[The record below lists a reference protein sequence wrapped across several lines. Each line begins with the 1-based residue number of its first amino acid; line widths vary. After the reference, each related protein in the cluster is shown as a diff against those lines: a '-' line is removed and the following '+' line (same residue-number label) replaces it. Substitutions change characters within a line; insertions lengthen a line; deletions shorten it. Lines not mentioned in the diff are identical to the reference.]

1 MLYKP
6 AATLVMEKTNVDETI
21 QSTITKNVLPA
32 NVSQDENAELITNLP
47 DFIIRNS
54 ENTVQSIAK
63 TISITLI
70 ETCTFLIIFI
80 VVKIILEF
88 VTILADFIAKLPIL
102 KQFNKLGGTVYGFL
116 EGIFIIFVGFSIISL
131 VAPLLDI
138 NILDSINSSYLAS
151 ILYNH
156 NILLKFIVK

>member
-80 VVKIILEF
+80 VVKIILKF
-88 VTILADFIAKLPIL
+88 VTILADSIAKLPIL

-116 EGIFIIFVGFSIISL
+116 EGLFIIFVGFSIISL

>member
-80 VVKIILEF
+80 VVKIILKF
-88 VTILADFIAKLPIL
+88 VTILADSIAKLPIL

-116 EGIFIIFVGFSIISL
+116 EGLFIIFVGFSIISL

-156 NILLKFIVK
+156 NILLKFIIK

>member
-32 NVSQDENAELITNLP
+32 NVSQDENAELLTNLP

-80 VVKIILEF
+80 VVKIILKF
-88 VTILADFIAKLPIL
+88 VTILADSIAKLPIL

-116 EGIFIIFVGFSIISL
+116 EGLFIIFVGFSIISL